1 VREWHIVTIERTA
14 VFRSRTV
21 HASPTP
27 GHCCHGGGLAAARM
41 AASGQ
46 GEQEDR
52 AMAMWGKRDDMVVHE
67 SEPHNAEPPRAALAE
82 VQVAQADGS
91 RCSSRQ

>member
-1 VREWHIVTIERTA
+1 
-14 VFRSRTV
+14 
-21 HASPTP
+21 
-27 GHCCHGGGLAAARM
+27 M

-91 RCSSRQ
+91 RCSLRQ